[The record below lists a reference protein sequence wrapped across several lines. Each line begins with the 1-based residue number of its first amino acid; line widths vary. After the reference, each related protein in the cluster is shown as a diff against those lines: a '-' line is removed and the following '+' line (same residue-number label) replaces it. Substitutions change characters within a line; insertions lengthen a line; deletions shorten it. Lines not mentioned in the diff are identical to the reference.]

1 MLAILRRIVE
11 EVSAAHSLQQAL
23 AIIVSRVKQAMQ
35 VDVCSIYLADS
46 QGSQFTLMATDGLNP
61 MAVGLVR
68 LHNGQGLVGVV
79 SETKEPLNLEDA
91 TVHPHYLYV
100 VETGEERYHA
110 FLGVPVIHHREV
122 LGVMVVRQQSTRKF
136 DENEVAF
143 SLTVVAQ
150 LAGAIAHAR
159 ASGGIF
165 NLQEEVVSSTSSM
178 TGLPG
183 APGVAVG
190 TAVALY
196 PPTHLEA
203 IPDRKVDD
211 VEQEVAVFRVAVGSV
226 QTDIKSLEDKV
237 GASLSAADR
246 ALFAAYL
253 LMLSSDTLID
263 GTIRRIRQGN
273 WAPGALRDTINE
285 QAWVFEALDDP
296 YMRDRASDVRDLG
309 RRILDYLQRPDHHLP
324 DFPDDTILVGEEIS
338 ATMLAEVPVGKL
350 KGVVSARGSTS
361 SHLAILAHAMG
372 VPAVVG
378 VTDLPAVWIDGRE
391 LIVDGYRGRLY
402 VSPNDAIRQE
412 YSRLARE
419 EEELAAGLESLRFEP
434 SVTPDNEHIPLYANT
449 GLLSDITPS
458 LNRGAE
464 GIGLYR
470 TEFPFMV
477 RDRFPGEEEQYAIY
491 HQVLEAFAPRP
502 VTLRTLDVGGDKTL
516 AYFPIIE
523 DNPFLGWR
531 GIRVTLD
538 HPEIFLIQLRA
549 MLRANIGL
557 NNLHILLPMVSNIG
571 EIDEAV
577 RLLDHVYAEL
587 KRNDGDIKPPRI
599 GVMVEVPATIYQID
613 AMAARVDF
621 LSVGTNDLVQ
631 YLLAVDRN
639 NSNVAALYDNFHP
652 AVLAALM
659 QAIEGAHRHG
669 KPIGVCGEMA
679 GEPAAALLLMGMG
692 VDNLSM
698 SVACLPRVK
707 WVIRNFTRAEAGEF
721 VRDVLSMEEPRAI
734 RRYMDTRLEKVGL
747 GGLIRAGK

>member
-91 TVHPHYLYV
+91 TVHPRYLYV

-165 NLQEEVVSSTSSM
+165 SLQEEVVSSTSSM
-178 TGLPG
+178 IGLPG

-190 TAVALY
+190 KAVALY

-211 VEQEVAVFRVAVGSV
+211 VEQEVAVFRVAVDSV

-285 QAWVFEALDDP
+285 QAWVFDALDDP

-324 DFPDDTILVGEEIS
+324 DFPDETILVGEEIS

-491 HQVLEAFAPRP
+491 RQVLEAFAPRP

-516 AYFPIIE
+516 AYFPIVE

-571 EIDEAV
+571 EVDEAM

-587 KRNDGDIKPPRI
+587 KHNDGSIKPPRI
-599 GVMVEVPATIYQID
+599 GVMVEVPSTIYQID
-613 AMAARVDF
+613 AIAEPGGF
-621 LSVGTNDLVQ
+621 PVGGHQ
-631 YLLAVDRN
+631 
-639 NSNVAALYDNFHP
+639 
-652 AVLAALM
+652 
-659 QAIEGAHRHG
+659 
-669 KPIGVCGEMA
+669 
-679 GEPAAALLLMGMG
+679 
-692 VDNLSM
+692 
-698 SVACLPRVK
+698 
-707 WVIRNFTRAEAGEF
+707 
-721 VRDVLSMEEPRAI
+721 
-734 RRYMDTRLEKVGL
+734 
-747 GGLIRAGK
+747 